1 MFEIRGTEKTMTTQM
16 HVFRE
21 YLRENEKF
29 RQLFYLVIWAPGR
42 VFFLTKRVENFMTLL
57 FNKISYNNKQVSV

>member
-29 RQLFYLVIWAPGR
+29 RQLFYLFIWAPGR
-42 VFFLTKRVENFMTLL
+42 VFFD
-57 FNKISYNNKQVSV
+57 NKGRKFHDTVI

>member
-29 RQLFYLVIWAPGR
+29 CQLFYLFIWAPGR
-42 VFFLTKRVENFMTLL
+42 VFFDKKGRKFHDTV
-57 FNKISYNNKQVSV
+57 I